1 VNLALTLVVGA
12 LVVALSTISLIGV
25 AALLIGVLVT
35 FPYASFVSAFLIGR
49 YARLTEPLASRAEA
63 VDR

>member
-1 VNLALTLVVGA
+1 
-12 LVVALSTISLIGV
+12 
-25 AALLIGVLVT
+25 VT
-35 FPYASFVSAFLIGR
+35 FPYASFISAYLIGR